1 LSILFHRVSELARGA
16 RSFLR
21 PKRTALQNAKQ
32 NITQAGGPGH
42 PSKEHQAAHAEHKRN
57 LENLRREISLK
68 GRELERM
75 SVAYDAA
82 KEWAKKIEY
91 REGKKV
97 AQQQLFELQ
106 SELRAE
112 KQRARDRRR
121 AFKQRKRIRS
131 QLARQRAELRAVKQ
145 GAEAPTIEQV
155 QEHKQEILR
164 LKTDLRAA
172 RRRERVQ
179 TGPVTGALPDFL
191 IIGAPKCGTTS
202 LYYLLT
208 RHPHVKP
215 AAAKELHFFSSHF
228 DLGIQWYRRCFPR
241 PTLED
246 GRSTI
251 TGEAT
256 PSYLADLYA
265 PARVYEVVPQARLI
279 VLLRNPVDRAYSH
292 YQMGR
297 RKGWETTATFEEAV
311 GAEKALRPPG
321 EGETTSGP
329 KNSIAIDEDS
339 WYLTGGIYVD
349 QLARWSSLFPAEQML
364 VLRSEDFSCRPEETL
379 KRVLGFLELPSW
391 EPEAGGLRR
400 NLHTGGYEQE
410 MRPDTRRRLEEY
422 FEPHNRRLYTFLGE
436 EFGW

>member
-1 LSILFHRVSELARGA
+1 M
-16 RSFLR
+16 
-21 PKRTALQNAKQ
+21 
-32 NITQAGGPGH
+32 NI
-42 PSKEHQAAHAEHKRN
+42 
-57 LENLRREISLK
+57 
-68 GRELERM
+68 
-75 SVAYDAA
+75 AYDGA

-97 AQQQLFELQ
+97 AQQQIFELR

-112 KQRARDRRR
+112 KQLARDRRR
-121 AFKQRKRIRS
+121 ALKHRKKIR
-131 QLARQRAELRAVKQ
+131 RQITRLRAELRTAKE
-145 GAEAPTIEQV
+145 GPKASTFEQV
-155 QEHKQEILR
+155 QEHKQEIRRLR
-164 LKTDLRAA
+164 TELRAA
-172 RRRERVQ
+172 KQRMSVE

-208 RHPHVKP
+208 EHPHIVP

-228 DLGIQWYRRCFPR
+228 DLGIEWYRRCFPR
-241 PTLED
+241 PTHKD

-265 PARVYEVVPQARLI
+265 PAKVAEVVPQARLI

-311 GAEKALRPPG
+311 GTEHAVRPLG
-321 EGETTSGP
+321 EGEATSGS
-329 KNSIAIDEDS
+329 KNSITLGDDS
-339 WYLTGGIYVD
+339 WYLSGGIYVD
-349 QLARWSSLFPAEQML
+349 QLARWSSIFYDEQML
-364 VLRSEDFSCRPEETL
+364 VLRSEDFSSRPEETL
-379 KRVLGFLELPSW
+379 KRVLGFLELPDW
-391 EPEAGGLRR
+391 EPEARE
-400 NLHTGGYEQE
+400 LHSKLHSGGYEQE
-410 MRPDTRRRLEEY
+410 MRPATRRRLEAY

-436 EFGW
+436 DFGW